1 MPKTKISPTQ
11 WLKLYN
17 RYLNYLGVAMIYLRY
32 NHLLE
37 TPLKIEDIKLR
48 PLGHFGS
55 VPGTN
60 LIYSALNYLI
70 YKNKSEIL
78 FINGPGHGAPS
89 NLANLFADGSLAKF
103 YKDYSVN
110 EKGIKNLLK
119 DFSWPYSK
127 LPSHVTPSVPG
138 SILEGGEL
146 GYSLSTAFGAALDNP
161 KLIVACVIGDGEA
174 ETGPLAGAWYQ
185 NKFLNPKKDGAV
197 LPIVHLNSYKISNAT
212 VFSGMSDEEL
222 TKYFEGLGYEPL
234 IIKDPNLEKNLLQK
248 FEKAYA
254 SIKKIQTTARKSKT
268 AILKAKW
275 PVIILRSKK
284 GLNGPKEYNGHPLEN
299 SFRSHGVPIG
309 NPMQEKDPKI
319 ALKTIETWL
328 KSYKFNELI
337 DKKGRPIP
345 EVLAYVPSKKYA
357 MGLNKHAFGGDVLK
371 NLKLPNLKNY
381 EIKVDTKK
389 RGQIIASS
397 MIEAGKYMRDI
408 YKTNKENFRL
418 FCPDELE
425 SNKLGAVLE
434 ATKRGFQW
442 PLPKNAEETTP
453 EGRTLEILSEHT
465 IQGWLQGYLLTGRHG
480 VIASYESF
488 TSIINSMVDQHAKYL
503 RQAESIKWRTPIA
516 SALYIQT
523 SVGWRQE
530 HNGFSH
536 QNPSFVSNLLQKH
549 SEFSQVYYPADAN
562 MLLVAMNEALSKKGG
577 INVIVSDKRDIPQ
590 WLTMKE
596 AITQAKKGIGI
607 WEFVSNKDDA
617 KDPDI
622 VLATAG
628 DYITE
633 EGIYAVKIIKE
644 LAPEIKIRF
653 VNISELTAISLG
665 DLYTTDTKEELN
677 KYFTKDKPVI
687 FSYHGYV
694 SDIKQILWDYADPSR
709 FTLHGYCER
718 GSTTT
723 PFDLKLRNGVSRYQL
738 AKDIIEKASINNKR
752 MSKKST
758 KILATIQK
766 KLDMIQK
773 YITTFGDDPDDVKN
787 MKF

>member
-1 MPKTKISPTQ
+1 MFKTKISPLE

-32 NHLLE
+32 NRFTDL
-37 TPLKIEDIKLR
+37 PLKMEDIKLR

-70 YKNKSEIL
+70 YKNKAEIL
-78 FINGPGHGAPS
+78 FINGPGHGAPA
-89 NLANLFADGSLAKF
+89 NLANLFADGSLAHF
-103 YKDYSVN
+103 YKDYSVDI
-110 EKGIKNLLK
+110 KGTKNLIK

-146 GYSLSTAFGAALDNP
+146 GYSLATAFGAALDNP
-161 KLIVACVIGDGEA
+161 NLIVACVIGDGEA
-174 ETGPLAGAWYQ
+174 ETGPLCASWQQ

-197 LPIVHLNSYKISNAT
+197 LPILHLNSFKISNAT
-212 VFSGMSDEEL
+212 VFSGMSDEEI

-234 IIKDPNLEKNLLQK
+234 IIKAPNLEKNLLEK
-248 FEKAYA
+248 FEKAYK
-254 SIKKIQTTARKSKT
+254 SIKEIKAKAKKSKT
-268 AILKAKW
+268 PALKTKW

-284 GLNGPKEYNGHPLEN
+284 GLSGPKEYMGKPLED
-299 SFRSHGVPIG
+299 SFRSHGVPIE
-309 NPMQEKDPKI
+309 NPMHEKDPAK
-319 ALKTIETWL
+319 ALATIEKWL
-328 KSYKFNELI
+328 KSYKFHELI
-337 DKKGRPIP
+337 DEKGRPLP
-345 EVLAYVPSKKYA
+345 EVLAYVPPKKYA
-357 MGLNKHAFGGDVLK
+357 MGLCKHAFGGDIMKPLS
-371 NLKLPNLKNY
+371 LPNPDKY
-381 EIKVDTKK
+381 ETKIDTKL
-389 RGQIIASS
+389 RGQVLASS
-397 MIEAGKYMRDI
+397 MEQAGKYMRDI
-408 YKTNKENFRL
+408 YKTNKDNFRL
-418 FCPDELE
+418 FCPDELK
-425 SNKLGAVLE
+425 SNKLSAVLE
-434 ATKRGFQW
+434 ITKRGFQW
-442 PLPKNAEETTP
+442 PLPKNTEDTTQD
-453 EGRTLEILSEHT
+453 GRALEILSEHL

-480 VIASYESF
+480 VIASYEAF
-488 TSIINSMVDQHAKYL
+488 TAIINSMVDQHAKFL
-503 RQAESIKWRTPIA
+503 RQAQNIKWRKPIS

-530 HNGFSH
+530 HNGYSH
-536 QNPSFVSNLLQKH
+536 QNPSFVSNLLEKH
-549 SEFSQVYYPADAN
+549 SEFTQIYYPADAN
-562 MLLVAMNEALSKKGG
+562 MLIVAMNEALSKMGG

-596 AITQAKKGIGI
+596 AKAQAKKGIGI
-607 WEFVSNKDDA
+607 WEFVSNKEEA
-617 KDPDI
+617 KNPDI

-633 EGIYAVKIIKE
+633 EGIYAVKLVKE
-644 LAPEIKIRF
+644 LAPEIRIRF

-665 DLYTTDTKEELN
+665 DLYTADTKEELN

-687 FSYHGYV
+687 ISYHGYV
-694 SDIKQILWDYADPSR
+694 SDLKHILWNYANPER
-709 FTLHGYCER
+709 FTLHGYEER

-738 AKDIIEKASINNKR
+738 AKDIIEKAAKTNKAL
-752 MSKKST
+752 SKKSG
-758 KILATIQK
+758 KILAKLQS

-773 YITTFGDDPDDVKN
+773 YITTFGDDPDDVKK

>member
-1 MPKTKISPTQ
+1 MAKTKISASE
-11 WLKLYN
+11 WLKIYN
-17 RYLNYLGVAMIYLRY
+17 RYLNYLSVAMIYLRY

-37 TPLKIEDIKLR
+37 KPLKIEDIKLR

-70 YKNKSEIL
+70 CKTNAEIL
-78 FINGPGHGAPS
+78 FINGPGHGAPA
-89 NLANLFADGSLAKF
+89 NLANLFADGSLAHF
-103 YKDYSVN
+103 YKDYSIDL
-110 EKGIKNLLK
+110 KGMKNLIK

-174 ETGPLAGAWYQ
+174 ETAPLAGAWYQ

-197 LPIVHLNSYKISNAT
+197 LPIVHLNNFKISNST
-212 VFSGMSDEEL
+212 VFSSMGDDEL
-222 TKYFEGLGYEPL
+222 TQYFKGLGYEPL
-234 IIKDPNLEKNLLQK
+234 IIKSTNINKDILKT
-248 FEKAYA
+248 FEKAY
-254 SIKKIQTTARKSKT
+254 SLIKNIQTKARKSKT
-268 AILKAKW
+268 AILKPKW
-275 PVIILRSKK
+275 PVIILHSKK
-284 GLNGPKEYNGHPLEN
+284 GLSGPKEYNGHPLED

-309 NPMQEKDPKI
+309 NPMNEKDPQT
-319 ALKTIETWL
+319 ALKTIENWL

-337 DKKGRPIP
+337 DKKGHPLP
-345 EVLAYVPSKKYA
+345 EVLSFVPKKKYA
-357 MGLNKHAFGGDVLK
+357 MGLCRHAFGGDIMK
-371 NLKLPNLKNY
+371 ALKLPKPENY
-381 EIKVDTKK
+381 EIKVNSRN
-389 RGQIIASS
+389 RGTIMASS
-397 MIEAGKYMRDI
+397 MIQAGKFIRDS
-408 YKTNKENFRL
+408 YKLNKDNFRL

-425 SNKLGAVLE
+425 SNKLSALFE
-434 ATKRGFQW
+434 YTKRGFQW
-442 PLPKNAEETTP
+442 PLYKNTEETTP

-488 TSIINSMVDQHAKYL
+488 TAIINSMVDQHAKFL
-503 RQAESIKWRTPIA
+503 RQSELIKWRRPIS

-530 HNGFSH
+530 HNGYSH
-536 QNPSFVSNLLQKH
+536 QNPSFVSNILQKH
-549 SEFSQVYYPADAN
+549 SEFTQIYYPADAN
-562 MLLVAMNEALSKKGG
+562 MLIVAMNESLSKKGG
-577 INVIVSDKRDIPQ
+577 INVIVSDKREIPQ

-596 AITQAKKGIGI
+596 AKKQAEKGIGI
-607 WEFVSNKDDA
+607 WEFVSSKEEA
-617 KDPDI
+617 KNPDI

-628 DYITE
+628 DYITQ
-633 EGIYAVKIIKE
+633 EGIFAVKLIKE
-644 LAPEIKIRF
+644 IAPEIKIRF

-665 DLYTTDTKEELN
+665 DLYTADTKEEVN

-694 SDIKQILWDYADPSR
+694 SDIKQILWNYTNPER
-709 FTLHGYCER
+709 FTLHGYEEK

-738 AKDIIEKASINNKR
+738 AKDLIESYSKTNKKFA
-752 MSKKST
+752 KKSQKLLT
-758 KILATIQK
+758 KLQEKI
-766 KLDMIQK
+766 DMIQK
-773 YITTFGDDPDDVKN
+773 YIITFGDDPDDVKK